1 MTIFRRRLFYGTGKP
16 EPIEMRDAVA
26 GDICLYDKVEQ
37 KKILIKK
44 GTLKANV
51 YPSYRYT
58 PIGVVVVPEIP
69 AYYGDWACG
78 ILGLKLLSYDYPDTG
93 VVDLKEPSTVMF
105 DFGDTINEFNDNIL
119 RDKFAYIGYQ
129 NGEDYGGDL
138 KITNEQIGVVN
149 ISDEGMFTKYDTFIA
164 TDANYGGLN
173 PGPYY
178 ASNPYDNLS
187 KYSIGLGDN
196 PISRDRKNYYAPSP
210 YASIYNDNL
219 RIAEGRISFRN
230 NPISDPDS
238 APLINQII
246 LKYATSQPG
255 WKTDAKII
263 DTYGP
268 GYCPLYCCA
277 WRYHTD
283 GTSQGEWLIPTAGE
297 WALIIS
303 RVCVIDET
311 INEIKSVYGDDVACT
326 VQLPAVTYKTSTPAT
341 TNMVW
346 TCAPQGNIVVTDSN
360 TSISRPILRL
370 NDPNPPSIE

>member
-1 MTIFRRRLFYGTGKP
+1 MTISRRRLFYGKGNP

-26 GDICLYDKVEQ
+26 GDICLYDKVDQ
-37 KKILIKK
+37 KLILIKK

-58 PIGVVVVPEIP
+58 PVGVVVVPEIP
-69 AYYGDWACG
+69 DYYGDWTCG

-93 VVDLKEPSTVMF
+93 VVDPEGSGAVMF
-105 DFGDTINEFNDNIL
+105 DFGDTIVELEDYVE
-119 RDKFAYIGYQ
+119 DKFAYIGYY
-129 NGEDYGGDL
+129 NGKDYGGDL
-138 KITNEQIGVVN
+138 KITNETIGMVN
-149 ISDEGMFTKYDTFIA
+149 ISDEGMFTKSSTYIA

-178 ASNPYDNLS
+178 ASNPYDTLS
-187 KYSIGLGDN
+187 KYREAA
-196 PISRDRKNYYAPSP
+196 PERDGKTYYAPSP
-210 YASIYNDNL
+210 YASVYNGNL
-219 RIAEGRISFRN
+219 GIAGGNILFKN
-230 NPISDPDS
+230 NPISDPD
-238 APLINQII
+238 AGLFINQTI

-255 WKTDAKII
+255 WKTDPKII

-283 GTSQGEWLIPTAGE
+283 GTSQGKWFIPSAGE

-326 VQLPAVTYKTSTPAT
+326 VQLTAVTYATSTPAT
-341 TNMVW
+341 TNKTW
-346 TCAPQGNIVVTDSN
+346 ACDTEGLIFLLDAK
-360 TSISRPILRL
+360 TSLSRSMLRL
-370 NDPNPPSIE
+370 HDPNPPSIG

>member
-1 MTIFRRRLFYGTGKP
+1 MTISRRRLFYSSGSP

-26 GDICLYDKVEQ
+26 GDICLYDKVDQ
-37 KKILIKK
+37 KMILIKK

-58 PIGVVVVPEIP
+58 PVGVVVVPEIP
-69 AYYGDWACG
+69 AYYGDWTCG
-78 ILGLKLLSYDYPDTG
+78 ILGLKLLSCNYPDTG
-93 VVDLKEPSTVMF
+93 VVDLEESGTVMF
-105 DFGDTINEFNDNIL
+105 DFGDTIDEFNDNIL
-119 RDKFAYIGYQ
+119 IDKFAYIGYQ

-138 KITNEQIGVVN
+138 KITNETIGMVN
-149 ISDEGMFTKYDTFIA
+149 ISDEGMFTKYNTFIA
-164 TDANYGGLN
+164 TDANYGGQN

-187 KYSIGLGDN
+187 KYSVGLGDN
-196 PISRDRKNYYAPSP
+196 PSSRDRKNYYAPSP
-210 YASIYNDNL
+210 YASIYNGDL
-219 RIAEGRISFRN
+219 GITGGSISFEN

-255 WKTDAKII
+255 WKTDVKII

-341 TNMVW
+341 TNRAW
-346 TCAPQGNIVVTDSN
+346 TCTPEGNIIVSDSN
-360 TSISRPILRL
+360 TSISRPMLRL
-370 NDPNPPSIE
+370 QDPNPPSIE

>member
-1 MTIFRRRLFYGTGKP
+1 MTILRRRLFYSSGSP

-37 KKILIKK
+37 KIILIKK

-69 AYYGDWACG
+69 DYYGDWTCG

-93 VVDLKEPSTVMF
+93 VVDLEGSGVVMF
-105 DFGDTINEFNDNIL
+105 DFGDAIDELEDFVE
-119 RDKFAYIGYQ
+119 DKFAYIGYY
-129 NGEDYGGDL
+129 NGKDYGGDL

-149 ISDEGMFTKYDTFIA
+149 ISDEGMFTKYNTVIA
-164 TDANYGGLN
+164 TDANYGGSN
-173 PGPYY
+173 PGPDY

-187 KYSIGLGDN
+187 KYRELTPEHDG
-196 PISRDRKNYYAPSP
+196 KTYYAPSP
-210 YASIYNDNL
+210 YASVYNGNL
-219 RIAEGRISFRN
+219 GIAGGIISFQN

-238 APLINQII
+238 GSPINQII
-246 LKYATSQPG
+246 LKYATSQSG
-255 WKTDAKII
+255 WKTDSKII
-263 DTYGP
+263 DSYGP

-283 GTSQGEWLIPTAGE
+283 GTSQGEWYIPSAGE

-326 VQLPAVTYKTSTPAT
+326 VQLTGVTYTTSTPAT
-341 TNMVW
+341 TNRAW
-346 TCAPQGNIVVTDSN
+346 TCTPEGNIIVLDSN
-360 TSISRPILRL
+360 NSISRPMLRL
-370 NDPNPPSIE
+370 QDPNPPSIE

>member
-1 MTIFRRRLFYGTGKP
+1 MTILRRRLFYSSGSP

-37 KKILIKK
+37 KMILIKK

-58 PIGVVVVPEIP
+58 PVGVVVVPEIP
-69 AYYGDWACG
+69 AYYGDWRCG
-78 ILGLKLLSYDYPDTG
+78 ILGLKLLNYDYPDTG
-93 VVDLKEPSTVMF
+93 VVDLEGQGTVMY
-105 DFGDTINEFNDNIL
+105 DFTDTIDELESPDFVEDN
-119 RDKFAYIGYQ
+119 FAYIGYSY
-129 NGEDYGGDL
+129 GKDYGGDL
-138 KITNEQIGVVN
+138 KITNETIGMVN
-149 ISDEGMFTKYDTFIA
+149 ISDEGMFKKYYPVIA
-164 TDANYGGLN
+164 TDVNYGGHAL
-173 PGPYY
+173 GPSF

-187 KYSIGLGDN
+187 KYFSTIEN
-196 PISRDRKNYYAPSP
+196 DRKLYYAASP
-210 YASIYNDNL
+210 YASIYNGDL
-219 RIAEGRISFRN
+219 GITGGPIPFQN
-230 NPISDPDS
+230 NPISNPNGS
-238 APLINQII
+238 GWINQAI

-255 WKTDAKII
+255 WKTDSKII
-263 DTYGP
+263 DSYEP

-326 VQLPAVTYKTSTPAT
+326 VQLTGVTYTTSTPANANT
-341 TNMVW
+341 TWM
-346 TCAPQGNIVVTDSN
+346 CSPEGYIILN
-360 TSISRPILRL
+360 TKGGSISRPILKL
-370 NDPNPPSIE
+370 QDPNPPSIE